1 MCWIIIYL
9 LEIFLIKNLFN
20 LLGKNL
26 FLKIINNY
34 ELWSETLIILLLGR
48 TSLVR
53 RWDRCVNEERT
64 KGTGTWDRSTDPNEI
79 RSPLGKSWE
88 RWRGAHEMVTWST
101 WDGNMRSKFDY
112 VWESITLFGGLLVWS
127 EKCQN
132 GRRWKLQEKGIVV
145 CFLLLDRPE
154 HAFQNSPKLRDD
166 CCICLLC

>member
-53 RWDRCVNEERT
+53 RWDGCVNEERA
-64 KGTGTWDRSTDPNEI
+64 KGTGT
-79 RSPLGKSWE
+79 
-88 RWRGAHEMVTWST
+88 
-101 WDGNMRSKFDY
+101 
-112 VWESITLFGGLLVWS
+112 
-127 EKCQN
+127 
-132 GRRWKLQEKGIVV
+132 
-145 CFLLLDRPE
+145 
-154 HAFQNSPKLRDD
+154 
-166 CCICLLC
+166 

>member
-20 LLGKNL
+20 LLGKIL

-88 RWRGAHEMVTWST
+88 RWRGAHEMVTCVPSLITCGNPLLCLGVCWSDLKNAKMGE
-101 WDGNMRSKFDY
+101 DGNYK
-112 VWESITLFGGLLVWS
+112 
-127 EKCQN
+127 
-132 GRRWKLQEKGIVV
+132 RRV
-145 CFLLLDRPE
+145 
-154 HAFQNSPKLRDD
+154 
-166 CCICLLC
+166 LLCACCYWTDPNMLSKTAPS